1 MDFKYKIKKLCTEKN
16 VHFFQNYLAP
26 NIEKFHLV
34 IEIRNSSL
42 NLLVKKMSS
51 NSVIS
56 CLDDIE
62 HEAFKILP
70 RNALDYY
77 RSGANQMISLRE
89 NRTAFQKSDQYQS

>member
-1 MDFKYKIKKLCTEKN
+1 MQPLFK
-16 VHFFQNYLAP
+16 
-26 NIEKFHLV
+26 
-34 IEIRNSSL
+34 IRNSSL
-42 NLLVKKMSS
+42 NPLVKDKMSS

-62 HEAFKILP
+62 NEAFKILP

-89 NRTAFQKSDQYQS
+89 NRTAFQKSDQNQIVSSQFQNLIFTYYQG